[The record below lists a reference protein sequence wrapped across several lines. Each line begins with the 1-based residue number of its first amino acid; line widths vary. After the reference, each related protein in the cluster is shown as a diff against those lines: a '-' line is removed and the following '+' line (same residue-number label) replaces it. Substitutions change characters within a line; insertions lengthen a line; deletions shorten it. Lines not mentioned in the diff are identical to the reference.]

1 MPEEK
6 KIDKEALYSE
16 LKELDEEIKKLNS
29 HLESVDEQLS
39 DLNSSKTVINK
50 FTELKKG
57 DELRIPIA
65 SGIYIKGEL
74 QDTKRLMVNV
84 GTGVAVEKSPEDVV
98 KILDSQLIELSGYR
112 ETIVDQMKHIIVRIE
127 EIQKVFE

>member
-74 QDTKRLMVNV
+74 LDTKRLMVNV
-84 GTGVAVEKSPEDVV
+84 GTGVAVEKSPEDVL

-112 ETIVDQMKHIIVRIE
+112 ETIVDQMKGIIVRIE